1 MVPPDMTNGEIK
13 ESLLTLARATMTQV
27 NRDIGPRV
35 NALESTMTSKL
46 KDFVWMNSHTFL
58 LSKVGEF
65 PQEFLDEVYKI
76 VHAMG
81 VTSREKVEFA
91 SY

>member
-35 NALESTMTSKL
+35 NALESTMTSIL
-46 KDFVWMNSHTFL
+46 RESVRINPPIFL
-58 LSKVGEF
+58 GS
-65 PQEFLDEVYKI
+65 
-76 VHAMG
+76 
-81 VTSREKVEFA
+81 
-91 SY
+91 